1 MPKTSAAAKDAR
13 RTQILSAAVRC
24 FARKGYYATTIE
36 DLVRET
42 GLSRG
47 ALYLYYPSKEAIYL
61 AISQQWRCEL
71 EEAIRARLTP
81 ELSPAAILR
90 VLIQVNGEHVQASS
104 DSCRVLMEGW
114 NLGQQIPVL
123 AERAKQQQERSFAG
137 LGQVLRAGVA
147 ASEFRADLQIETQAQ
162 ILMAMLHGLMV
173 QWHRQPGSID
183 WHQVAEE
190 VVRGLKV
197 EGGSHSCHD

>member
-1 MPKTSAAAKDAR
+1 MGCKEERLLCSFREYWEGDRMPKTSAAAKDAR

-71 EEAIRARLTP
+71 EEALRARRSP
-81 ELSPAAILR
+81 ERSGSAILR
-90 VLIQVNGEHVQASS
+90 ALLQVYVKHVQAPS
-104 DSCRVLMEGW
+104 
-114 NLGQQIPVL
+114 P
-123 AERAKQQQERSFAG
+123 
-137 LGQVLRAGVA
+137 
-147 ASEFRADLQIETQAQ
+147 
-162 ILMAMLHGLMV
+162 
-173 QWHRQPGSID
+173 
-183 WHQVAEE
+183 
-190 VVRGLKV
+190 
-197 EGGSHSCHD
+197 